1 MKKEMSALQASRPVI
16 VTILIFLIFQS
27 CQKKIEPSSEGVA
40 SGITG
45 KDKTNSTA
53 MLIGSA
59 VATDWYKLQSRFFLG
74 ANPASN
80 GTLNAEAF
88 AYIGIALYEA
98 VRPGIKNSVSLSTL
112 LYQMPAMPD
121 ATNLGLDFTVT
132 ANAALATMV
141 RKMYPWLSPANKS
154 SVDSLEN
161 AYNNSVSL
169 SKESEKFNRSQSF
182 GRAIAQAVYD
192 WSTTDNFNVG
202 NTGYIVPVGPGLWV
216 PTSAAPLPVNTFV
229 SFSRPLLQE
238 HGGNSFIVPPPISF
252 STAPSSGFYQMVK
265 QVYEASTTPMLTTA
279 QRNMALFWNDQGVNV
294 GLTPQGHMMNVVTE
308 AIEQTG
314 VDLGTAAQAY
324 AKAGIA
330 IRDAQLVLFRSKYV
344 YNLIRP
350 ISYIRTYI
358 DPNYNTVIPTP
369 NHPEYP
375 SAHGYITSATVRA
388 AAWVLGNNI
397 TVVDSTYKLR
407 GAGYEPRT
415 FSSLDAVGY
424 ESGIS
429 RLYAGIHYLPSIN
442 VGIDYGRMLGDRVG
456 KLKLVN

>member
-1 MKKEMSALQASRPVI
+1 MKKEMSARQASHPII
-16 VTILIFLIFQS
+16 VTFLIFLIFQS
-27 CQKKIEPSSEGVA
+27 CQKKIEPNSEGMA
-40 SGITG
+40 SGIAV

-59 VATDWYKLQSRFFLG
+59 VATDWYKLQSRFFLA

-121 ATNLGLDFTVT
+121 AANLGLDFTVT
-132 ANAALATMV
+132 ANAALASMV
-141 RKMYPWLSPANKS
+141 RKMYPWLTPANKS

-182 GRAIAQAVYD
+182 GRAIAQAVYN

-202 NTGYIVPVGPGLWV
+202 NSGYIVPVGPGLWV
-216 PTSAAPLPVNTFV
+216 PTSAAPLPVNPFV

-238 HGGNSFIVPPPISF
+238 HGGNSFIVPPPLAF
-252 STAPSSGFYQMVK
+252 STAPSSEFYQMVK
-265 QVYEASTTPMLTTA
+265 QVYDVSKILTTE
-279 QRNMALFWNDQGVNV
+279 QRNMALFWNDQGVGV
-294 GLTPQGHMMNVVTE
+294 GFTPQAHMMNVVTE

-314 VDLGTAAQAY
+314 ADLGTAAQTY

-350 ISYIRTYI
+350 ISYIRSYI
-358 DPNYNTVIPTP
+358 DPTWNTVIPTP

-388 AAWVLGNNI
+388 AAWVLGNDI
-397 TVVDSTYKLR
+397 TVVDSTYKFR
-407 GAGYEPRT
+407 GTGYEPRT

-456 KLKLVN
+456 RLKLVN